1 MFNILSLLVGV
12 FYIALGIFVIIK
24 KFFLVALEGLTP
36 YLLGGLLIAYGIFR
50 IIIAIKK
57 KKKKDE

>member
-36 YLLGGLLIAYGIFR
+36 YLLDGLLIAYGIFR
-50 IIIAIKK
+50 IIRAIIFLR
-57 KKKKDE
+57 KKDE

>member
-50 IIIAIKK
+50 IIRAIIFLR
-57 KKKKDE
+57 KKDE

>member
-12 FYIALGIFVIIK
+12 FYIALGIFGIIK
-24 KFFLVALEGLTP
+24 KFLLVALEGLTP

-50 IIIAIKK
+50 IIRAIIFLR
-57 KKKKDE
+57 KKDE